1 LNKKNADL
9 AKLPSNSP
17 LRSKLNADAK
27 VLSDKITKE
36 LNNINA
42 FNTEINTFA
51 AAELLEESAQFTNIT
66 KDKTKVFG
74 DESAKKRD
82 FEGLAG

>member
-1 LNKKNADL
+1 
-9 AKLPSNSP
+9 
-17 LRSKLNADAK
+17 
-27 VLSDKITKE
+27 